1 MPLTVITLS
10 KVKNSL
16 KGDLTK
22 WMQEIDTGV
31 YVGNFNSKVRE
42 NLWQRVIENI
52 DDGTATLTY
61 AYRNEIGYEFKCIN
75 TNRNPVDFD
84 GIPLVLIESKKD
96 DREKIKF
103 GFSKQAKTRKAKKYA
118 SGKSTNIYVV
128 VDIET
133 SGLDYK
139 TDKIIEIGAVKTNSK
154 GEILDDFSYIIKQD
168 IKLNKEIV
176 NLTGINEEDLADGK
190 DEKEALEELI
200 KFIDNYKLI
209 GYNFSFDLKFL
220 NNSLKQNGIQEI
232 RNQFYD
238 LMDYVKKEN
247 LFMKNY
253 KLQTALN
260 KYGIEHTQKHRAL
273 DDARITAMLS
283 SKVNEFLKKIN

>member
-84 GIPLVLIESKKD
+84 GIPLVLIENRKEDKD
-96 DREKIKF
+96 KIKF
-103 GFSKQAKTRKAKKYA
+103 GFSKQAKSRKAKQYA
-118 SGKSTNIYVV
+118 RAKSTITYIVL
-128 VDIET
+128 DLET

-139 TDKIIEIGAVKTNSK
+139 IDKIIEIGAVKTNSK
-154 GEILDDFSYIIKQD
+154 GEILDTFSSIIKQD
-168 IKLNKEIV
+168 IKLNREIV
-176 NLTGINEEDLADGK
+176 NLTGLSEEDLAKGRN
-190 DEKEALEELI
+190 EKEVFEELI
-200 KFIDNYKLI
+200 DFIGDNKLV

-220 NNSLKQNGIQEI
+220 NTFLKQNGLQVI
-232 RNQFYD
+232 RNQCYD
-238 LMDYVKKEN
+238 LMVYVKK
-247 LFMKNY
+247 
-253 KLQTALN
+253 
-260 KYGIEHTQKHRAL
+260 
-273 DDARITAMLS
+273 
-283 SKVNEFLKKIN
+283 KIYL

>member
-75 TNRNPVDFD
+75 TSRKPVDFD
-84 GIPLVLIESKKD
+84 GIPLVLIENRKEDKD
-96 DREKIKF
+96 KIKF
-103 GFSKQAKTRKAKKYA
+103 GFSKQAKSRKAKQYA
-118 SGKSTNIYVV
+118 RAKSTITYIVL
-128 VDIET
+128 DLET

-139 TDKIIEIGAVKTNSK
+139 IDKIVEIGAVKTNSK
-154 GEILDDFSYIIKQD
+154 GEILDTFSSVIKQD
-168 IKLNKEIV
+168 IKLNREIV
-176 NLTGINEEDLADGK
+176 NLTGISEEDLAKGRN
-190 DEKEALEELI
+190 EKEVLEELI
-200 KFIDNYKLI
+200 DFIGDNKI
-209 GYNFSFDLKFL
+209 VGYNFSFDIKFL
-220 NNSLKQNGIQEI
+220 NICLKQNGLQVI
-232 RNQFYD
+232 RNQCYD
-238 LMDYVKKEN
+238 LMEYVKKEN

-260 KYGIEHTQKHRAL
+260 KYGIGHTQKHRAL
-273 DDARITAMLS
+273 DDARITAILS
-283 SKVNEFLKKIN
+283 SKVNEFLKNIK

>member
-52 DDGTATLTY
+52 DEGTATLTY

-133 SGLDYK
+133 SGLDYN

-154 GEILDDFSYIIKQD
+154 GEILDTFSSIIKQD
-168 IKLNKEIV
+168 IKLNREIV
-176 NLTGINEEDLADGK
+176 NLTGINDENLANGE
-190 DEKEALEELI
+190 DEKEALE
-200 KFIDNYKLI
+200 KLI
-209 GYNFSFDLKFL
+209 DFIGDNKLVGYHFSFDIKFL
-220 NNSLKQNGIQEI
+220 NICLKQNGLQVI
-232 RNQFYD
+232 RNQCYD
-238 LMDYVKKEN
+238 LMEYVKKEN

>member
-84 GIPLVLIESKKD
+84 GISLVLIESKKD

-154 GEILDDFSYIIKQD
+154 GEILDEFSYIIKQD

-273 DDARITAMLS
+273 DDARITAILS

>member
-16 KGDLTK
+16 RGDLTK

-31 YVGNFNSKVRE
+31 YVGNFNSEVRE
-42 NLWQRVIENI
+42 NLRQRIIENI
-52 DDGTATLTY
+52 DDGSATLTY

-75 TNRNPVDFD
+75 TSRKPVDFD
-84 GIPLVLIESKKD
+84 GIPLVLIENRKEDKD
-96 DREKIKF
+96 KVKF

-118 SGKSTNIYVV
+118 SRKSTNIYVV

-139 TDKIIEIGAVKTNSK
+139 IDKIIEIGAVKTNSK
-154 GEILDDFSYIIKQD
+154 GEILDTFSYIIKQD
-168 IKLNKEIV
+168 IKLNKKIV
-176 NLTGINEEDLADGK
+176 NLTGIKDEDLADGK
-190 DEKEALEELI
+190 DEIEVLEELI
-200 KFIDNYKLI
+200 DFIGNYKLV
-209 GYNFSFDLKFL
+209 GYNFAFDIKFL
-220 NNSLKQNGIQEI
+220 NIFLKQNGLQVIE
-232 RNQFYD
+232 NQCYD
-238 LMDYVKKEN
+238 LMEYVKKEN

-273 DDARITAMLS
+273 DDARITAILS
-283 SKVNEFLKKIN
+283 SKVNEFLKNIK

>member
-260 KYGIEHTQKHRAL
+260 KYGIGHTQKHRAL
-273 DDARITAMLS
+273 DDARITAILS

>member
-118 SGKSTNIYVV
+118 SGKWY
-128 VDIET
+128 
-133 SGLDYK
+133 
-139 TDKIIEIGAVKTNSK
+139 
-154 GEILDDFSYIIKQD
+154 
-168 IKLNKEIV
+168 
-176 NLTGINEEDLADGK
+176 
-190 DEKEALEELI
+190 
-200 KFIDNYKLI
+200 
-209 GYNFSFDLKFL
+209 GYNK
-220 NNSLKQNGIQEI
+220 
-232 RNQFYD
+232 
-238 LMDYVKKEN
+238 
-247 LFMKNY
+247 
-253 KLQTALN
+253 
-260 KYGIEHTQKHRAL
+260 
-273 DDARITAMLS
+273 
-283 SKVNEFLKKIN
+283 

>member
-84 GIPLVLIESKKD
+84 GISLVLIESKKD

-154 GEILDDFSYIIKQD
+154 GEILDEFSYIIKQD

>member
-52 DDGTATLTY
+52 DDGTATITY

-75 TNRNPVDFD
+75 TSRKPVDFD
-84 GIPLVLIESKKD
+84 GIPLVLIENRKEDKD
-96 DREKIKF
+96 KIKF

-128 VDIET
+128 VDVET

-176 NLTGINEEDLADGK
+176 NLTGINEEDLANGK

-273 DDARITAMLS
+273 DDARVTAMLS
-283 SKVNEFLKKIN
+283 RKVNEFLKKIN